1 VLNAAGPASAIPVT
15 VRLAWHGRLR
25 EKGICTVD
33 LDPPEIETDL
43 IDLTATSLRDLCEI
57 DRRVLARS
65 KAVLL
70 EQLEHARGNIG
81 TGPPGR
87 ID

>member
-1 VLNAAGPASAIPVT
+1 VLNAAGPTSAIEVT
-15 VRLAWHGRLR
+15 VRLAWHGRPR
-25 EKGICTVD
+25 EKGLCAVD

-57 DRRVLARS
+57 DSRVLAPS
-65 KAVLL
+65 KAMLL
-70 EQLEHARGNIG
+70 EQLVHARGNIG